1 MQVGYWA
8 VRYTTRLLVKL
19 MPTVVV
25 KTISGSHFLLLQVGW
40 WWRWMPGEA
49 WELLRISS
57 LKTLRALQTLGK
69 LATQLASDISKHR
82 Y

>member
-1 MQVGYWA
+1 MQ
-8 VRYTTRLLVKL
+8 
-19 MPTVVV
+19 M
-25 KTISGSHFLLLQVGW
+25 GW

-69 LATQLASDISKHR
+69 LATQLASDVSKHR
-82 Y
+82 FE